1 MEPRLL
7 VMGNGADARVLAT
20 NPIVANRIVAD
31 QIPVVAHLDRE
42 EAVPGD
48 VADPPKDAAVLRAPH
63 VRR

>member
-20 NPIVANRIVAD
+20 NPIVAD